1 MINISEL
8 SLNFSGEPLFKD
20 VNLKFTQGNC
30 YGVIGAN
37 GAGKSTFLRIL
48 SGDLDPSTGTVSIA
62 PKTRMS
68 VLKQDHFA
76 FNDETVLNT
85 VLGGN
90 ERLLAVMREK
100 DALYMK
106 DPFTEEDGNK
116 AAELEAEF
124 AEMGGWG
131 RRDRDQPAAQ
141 RPRTGCGRH
150 SVHRDEEPRRRREGQ
165 GPARPRAVRQAGH
178 PAARRADQPSG
189 YSGDPLARGFSC
201 GLRGHRP
208 RCIA

>member
-1 MINISEL
+1 MITISDL

-37 GAGKSTFLRIL
+37 GAGQSPFLRIL

-76 FNDETVLNT
+76 FNEETVLNT

-90 ERLLAVMREK
+90 ERLLEVMQ
-100 DALYMK
+100 
-106 DPFTEEDGNK
+106 G
-116 AAELEAEF
+116 AAGA
-124 AEMGGWG
+124 
-131 RRDRDQPAAQ
+131 
-141 RPRTGCGRH
+141 C
-150 SVHRDEEPRRRREGQ
+150 
-165 GPARPRAVRQAGH
+165 AVRQAGY
-178 PAARRADQPSG
+178 PAAGRAYQPSG
-189 YSGDPLARGFSC
+189 YSGSPLAG
-201 GLRGHRP
+201 GLPCRF
-208 RCIA
+208 